1 MPPKY
6 SSFLNEFLGPNTG
19 ISAPVPPAPVAAH
32 PPILQIPIAP
42 IWDPVKGSEFLI
54 TSGEMIKLTGSFKFD
69 HEAMQT
75 LMEKN

>member
-1 MPPKY
+1 MDKRKKNLMNLLG
-6 SSFLNEFLGPNTG
+6 LNDDP
-19 ISAPVPPAPVAAH
+19 PVPPAPVAA
-32 PPILQIPIAP
+32 PPPRLQIPIAP